1 MTFDQDSNHGYLS
14 ADSRYNGRAGFW
26 SKIDLFDSNLALEPG
41 KSIRFVRKPGGG
53 AEKPAGALREVT
65 MAETADQDAELDA
78 RGLMCP
84 EPVMMLHNRIA
95 DVPVG
100 GVLRVLATDPS
111 TTRDIPRFC
120 QFLNHEL
127 LRQEQAGDQYLFW
140 IRRGA

>member
-1 MTFDQDSNHGYLS
+1 
-14 ADSRYNGRAGFW
+14 
-26 SKIDLFDSNLALEPG
+26 
-41 KSIRFVRKPGGG
+41 
-53 AEKPAGALREVT
+53 
-65 MAETADQDAELDA
+65 MAETPNQDAELDA

-100 GVLRVLATDPS
+100 GVLRVRATDPS

-120 QFLNHEL
+120 QFLSHEL
-127 LRQEQAGDQYLFW
+127 VQQEQRGEEYLFW